1 MRDPIIVRA
10 FTDRAEAEIARGLL
24 EAEGIPAAIAAD
36 DLGAE
41 GPGMTFGK
49 PIDLVVEAADVDRAR
64 ELLDERVSAADLEAA
79 ERESENPSA

>member
-1 MRDPIIVRA
+1 MKEPIIVRS
-10 FTDRAEAEIARGLL
+10 FTERTEAEIARGFL

-49 PIDLVVEAADVDRAR
+49 PINLVVEAADVERAG
-64 ELLDERVSAADLEAA
+64 ELLDQSVSPDEVDAA
-79 ERESENPSA
+79 ELESEQPGS

>member
-1 MRDPIIVRA
+1 MKDPIIVRG

-64 ELLDERVSAADLEAA
+64 ELLDQAVSAADLEAA
-79 ERESENPSA
+79 ERESEGSES

>member
-1 MRDPIIVRA
+1 MKDPIIVRA

-41 GPGMTFGK
+41 GPGLTFGR
-49 PIDLVVEAADVDRAR
+49 PIDLVVDAVDADRAR
-64 ELLDERVSAADLEAA
+64 ELLDQGVSAADLEAA
-79 ERESENPSA
+79 ERETESSGS

>member
-1 MRDPIIVRA
+1 MRA

-24 EAEGIPAAIAAD
+24 EAEGIRAAIAAD

-49 PIDLVVEAADVDRAR
+49 PIDLVVDAPDADRAR
-64 ELLDERVSAADLEAA
+64 ELLDHAVPAADLEAA
-79 ERESENPSA
+79 ERESESADS